1 MDRGASDVSTGTESD
16 HHSVAEP
23 PQRFHRFV
31 AIGDSFTEGLCDY
44 RANESL
50 RGWADRVAR
59 ELAAFSPELQYANLA
74 VRGRKLGSIAAEQV
88 DAALD
93 LQPDLVSIGAGANDI
108 IRLATDVTS
117 LNRLM
122 NATLGRLTD
131 SGAQV
136 AVFTGFDPRV
146 RIPGTKRH
154 GARAEKYNEAI
165 RRAADRYGATLVEL
179 WDLPRLYED
188 MMWAPDRLHLSSAGH
203 QLIAR
208 AFLTTLRIPHELK
221 DPAPLPDI
229 GPPRA
234 RETARWITR
243 DVLPWAYRGIRG
255 QSSGDGREPKYPSL
269 IPARTL
275 ES

>member
-16 HHSVAEP
+16 LHSVAEP

-93 LQPDLVSIGAGANDI
+93 LQPELVSIGAGANDI
-108 IRLATDVTS
+108 IRLATDVSS

-122 NATLGRLTD
+122 SATLGRLTD

-136 AVFTGFDPRV
+136 SAFTGFDPRV
-146 RIPGTKRH
+146 RIPGTQRH
-154 GARAEKYNEAI
+154 GERAEKYNDAI
-165 RRAADRYGATLVEL
+165 RRAADRYGATVVDL

-203 QLIAR
+203 QLIAC
-208 AFLTTLRIPHELK
+208 AFLDALNVSHSLDTPVSE
-221 DPAPLPDI
+221 PDI
-229 GPPRA
+229 GPPSA